1 MTWQRLSEAMDTSRN
16 AVRAGGQSEPDLL
29 VVRCYDQPDP
39 HPRRTSAVETAVLA
53 GAHVRPGQDLVT
65 LSPARTLVSG
75 ALSAACP
82 GGSVTVLAP
91 TPAALAQT
99 RPTPENRYR
108 WVSVWDNIDLPLP
121 DASADAVIG
130 RTVLAPLGHPRLMLI
145 DIVRVLRP
153 GGRLSLCEPLLGQR
167 SPIDLDGLNRH
178 ELTQAAKVLAGV
190 QPAAHA
196 FSVPYAVGNARLA
209 GLTHI
214 EHITDTVT
222 TRLTGVAAAEAALHA
237 PGPAGESAYQAINRS
252 LGAAFARRY
261 ADAWRATA
269 RRHPIVLTT
278 PIVYLTAVKPD
289 TRT

>member
-1 MTWQRLSEAMDTSRN
+1 MAAQRLSEATHTSRS
-16 AVRAGGQSEPDLL
+16 AVRARGHSEPDLL
-29 VVRCYDQPDP
+29 VVRRYYQPGP
-39 HPRRTSAVETAVLA
+39 HPRRTSAVDTVILA
-53 GAHVRPGQDLVT
+53 GARVRPGQDLIA
-65 LSPARTLVSG
+65 LNPAPRLLSG
-75 ALSAACP
+75 ALSAVCP
-82 GGSVTVLAP
+82 GGSVTLLAP
-91 TPAALAQT
+91 APAALAQI

-108 WVSVWDNIDLPLP
+108 WGSVWDATELPLP
-121 DASADAVIG
+121 GASADAVIG
-130 RTVLAPLGHPRLMLI
+130 RTVLAPLGHPRRVLI
-145 DIVRVLRP
+145 DIARVLRP

-167 SPIDLDGLNRH
+167 SPIGLDGLKQH

-196 FSVPYAVGNARLA
+196 FTVPYAVGNARLA

-214 EHITDTVT
+214 EHLTDTVT

-237 PGPAGESAYQAINRS
+237 PGPAGESVYQAINRS

-269 RRHPIVLTT
+269 RRRPIVLTT
-278 PIVYLTAVKPD
+278 PIVYLIAVKPD